1 MASSVGFC
9 CSSSSSTFMSSQL
22 FRHNN
27 NVSLN
32 SSVCGTCFPHTR
44 IRVWLL
50 PPQSSCYGG
59 GDGAAAGKSTRG
71 WQSRGGP
78 PPPPAPSLAMEG
90 HVSDVAGDALTSPRR
105 IFLQSAALL
114 APMMLL
120 DLSMNH
126 AVASELE
133 ASESISKA
141 ADVTGIVKPS
151 VTPSVSEVRK
161 PIVQTE
167 SWYRFRGDGFAIK
180 VPPEFEDIVEP
191 DEGGT
196 SLYGERAK
204 EKPFAARF
212 ASPDRQEVLSVVI
225 RQASQLRLS
234 FFETKDISDFGSLKE
249 VAAIFVPGTVLPS
262 TPVIFISRDLHIW
275 KYYLYEF
282 VSKDKRVAMSAAAA
296 AGRVYVVG
304 AMAPQSRWKDVGITL
319 QSAAASFS
327 IL

>member
-1 MASSVGFC
+1 
-9 CSSSSSTFMSSQL
+9 MSSQL

-32 SSVCGTCFPHTR
+32 SSVSRTFFPHTR
-44 IRVWLL
+44 IRVWLP

-59 GDGAAAGKSTRG
+59 GDGAAAGKSTRA

-90 HVSDVAGDALTSPRR
+90 HVSDVAGDALISPRR

-161 PIVQTE
+161 PIVETE

-249 VAAIFVPGTVLPS
+249 VAGIFVPAGSKILSARIMNSADTQVP
-262 TPVIFISRDLHIW
+262 R

-319 QSAAASFS
+319 RSAAASFS